1 MLHEYACTDSQALPL
16 NTCNVASGFGPTMSL
31 STWVQLFRNAFC
43 VMKSLLPASSVFQ
56 LPYFAD
62 SSFYPLTITTA
73 IELLIAPT
81 QFAAVIFNCM
91 SGFGNVNNGKD
102 DLIRV
107 EKWLAAINRVFL
119 LKPFKSSSAEFLV
132 IKAGL
137 ESDKAALK
145 IRIFIGYLE
154 IVFGIAFLFLVLNSL
169 HIVGPSHPKPVIDAL
184 IWMEVGLVYILMI
197 MWRSFTKKVKN
208 IQRLGKYSAFV
219 KAMKVKTAEDLL
231 LRAIDSG
238 FDKAE
243 IFEGFVALHPSYAP
257 AWRQK
262 GSSDT
267 NTGAKDAVNKALSEE
282 IQTEFRTVTAAF
294 SKFTSIEKSTTGSD
308 KEQQSLSLTL
318 EKQSYEARLEAPLE
332 LIFFV
337 LNFTAWYGY
346 LLGILAFYVP
356 EAARDASLG
365 ITDYAMNSI
374 QEFGAPHSWCK
385 VLMFGLSHGDADWWG
400 NLAGDM
406 AWTIEPLL
414 MLIQRPIIGYLVRS
428 RFSQKRPVGKK
439 AAGKKKNE

>member
-1 MLHEYACTDSQALPL
+1 
-16 NTCNVASGFGPTMSL
+16 MSL

-43 VMKSLLPASSVFQ
+43 VMKSLLPASSIFQ
-56 LPYFAD
+56 LPYFTD
-62 SSFYPLTITTA
+62 SSFYPLTITTT

-91 SGFGNVNNGKD
+91 SGYGNVNNGKE

-107 EKWLAAINRVFL
+107 EKWLAAINGVFL

-132 IKAGL
+132 IIAGL
-137 ESDKAALK
+137 ETDKTALK
-145 IRIFIGYLE
+145 RRIFIGYLE
-154 IVFGIAFLFLVLNSL
+154 MIFGVAFLFLVLNSL

-184 IWMEVGLVYILMI
+184 IWMEVGLVYILVI
-197 MWRSFTKKVKN
+197 MWQSFTNKVKDF
-208 IQRLGKYSAFV
+208 QRLSKYSAFV
-219 KAMKVKTAEDLL
+219 KSMKVKTAEDLL

-238 FDKAE
+238 FDRAE
-243 IFEGFVALHPSYAP
+243 IFGGFVALHPSYAP
-257 AWRQK
+257 AWRRH
-262 GSSDT
+262 GFSDA
-267 NTGAKDAVNKALSEE
+267 NTGTKDAVRKALSEE
-282 IQTEFRTVTAAF
+282 IQTEFRTVTAVF
-294 SKFTSIEKSTTGSD
+294 SKFTSIEKSASGSD
-308 KEQQSLSLTL
+308 GEHQSLSLTL
-318 EKQSYEARLEAPLE
+318 EKEAYEARLQAPLE

-365 ITDYAMNSI
+365 IADYAMNSI

-414 MLIQRPIIGYLVRS
+414 MLIQKPIIGYLVKL
-428 RFSQKRPVGKK
+428 RFSQKPSMSKK

>member
-1 MLHEYACTDSQALPL
+1 
-16 NTCNVASGFGPTMSL
+16 
-31 STWVQLFRNAFC
+31 
-43 VMKSLLPASSVFQ
+43 MKSLLPASSIFQ
-56 LPYFAD
+56 LPYFVD
-62 SSFYPLTITTA
+62 SSFYPLTITTT

-81 QFAAVIFNCM
+81 QFAAVVFNCM
-91 SGFGNVNNGKD
+91 SGYGNVNNGQE

-107 EKWLAAINRVFL
+107 EKWLASINRVFL

-137 ESDKAALK
+137 ETDKAALK
-145 IRIFIGYLE
+145 TRIYVGYLE
-154 IVFGIAFLFLVLNSL
+154 MVFGIAFLFLVLNSL

-184 IWMEVGLVYILMI
+184 IWMEVGLVYILII
-197 MWRSFTKKVKN
+197 MWRSFTKKVKD
-208 IQRLGKYSAFV
+208 IQRLSRYSAFV
-219 KAMKVKTAEDLL
+219 KGMKVKTAEDLL

-238 FDKAE
+238 FDSVE

-257 AWRQK
+257 AWRRH
-262 GSSDT
+262 GTPDA
-267 NTGAKDAVNKALSEE
+267 NTGAKDAVSKALSDE
-282 IQTEFRTVTAAF
+282 IGTEFRTITSVF
-294 SKFTSIEKSTTGSD
+294 SKFTSIEKSGTGSD
-308 KEQQSLSLTL
+308 GGHRSLSLAL
-318 EKQSYEARLEAPLE
+318 EKQSYEAQLQAPLE
-332 LIFFV
+332 LIFIV

-365 ITDYAMNSI
+365 ISDYAMNSI

-414 MLIQRPIIGYLVRS
+414 MLIQKPIIGFLVRL
-428 RFSQKRPVGKK
+428 RFSQKSSVGKK
-439 AAGKKKNE
+439 ATEKEKNI

>member
-1 MLHEYACTDSQALPL
+1 
-16 NTCNVASGFGPTMSL
+16 
-31 STWVQLFRNAFC
+31 
-43 VMKSLLPASSVFQ
+43 MKSLLPASSIFQ
-56 LPYFAD
+56 LPYFPD
-62 SSFYPLTITTA
+62 SSFYPLTITTT

-91 SGFGNVNNGKD
+91 SGYGNVNNGKE
-102 DLIRV
+102 DLVRV
-107 EKWLAAINRVFL
+107 EKWLAAINSVFL

-132 IKAGL
+132 LKAGL
-137 ESDKAALK
+137 ATDKAALK
-145 IRIFIGYLE
+145 RRIFIGYLE
-154 IVFGIAFLFLVLNSL
+154 IIFGIAFLFLVLNSL

-184 IWMEVGLVYILMI
+184 IWMEVGLVYILVV
-197 MWRSFTKKVKN
+197 MWQSFTKKVKD
-208 IQRLGKYSAFV
+208 IQRLSKYSAFV
-219 KAMKVKTAEDLL
+219 KSMKVKTAEELL

-238 FDKAE
+238 FDRAE

-257 AWRQK
+257 AWRRHS
-262 GSSDT
+262 SSDGS
-267 NTGAKDAVNKALSEE
+267 TGTKDAVSKALSEE
-282 IQTEFRTVTAAF
+282 IQTEFRTVTAVF
-294 SKFTSIEKSTTGSD
+294 SKFTSIEKSASGSD
-308 KEQQSLSLTL
+308 GEHQSLSLTL
-318 EKQSYEARLEAPLE
+318 EKQSFEARLQAPLE

-365 ITDYAMNSI
+365 IIDYAMNSI
-374 QEFGAPHSWCK
+374 QESGAPHSWCK
-385 VLMFGLSHGDADWWG
+385 VFMFGLSHGDADWWG

-414 MLIQRPIIGYLVRS
+414 MLIQKPIIGYLVKS
-428 RFSQKRPVGKK
+428 RFSQKPSVGKK